1 VHRRRFWLEVSLIAT
16 SAVLFVVTLV
26 WPTWI
31 ELVFGADPDHGDGLA
46 ELSIVAG
53 SIVAAVGFSLAAY
66 FEWRRRAVIV
76 GSEG

>member
-1 VHRRRFWLEVSLIAT
+1 MHRRRFWVEVSLIAT
-16 SAVLFVVTLV
+16 SAMLFVATLV
-26 WPTWI
+26 WPAWI
-31 ELVFGADPDHGDGLA
+31 ELVFGAEPDQGDGLV

-66 FEWRRRAVIV
+66 FEWRRPALA